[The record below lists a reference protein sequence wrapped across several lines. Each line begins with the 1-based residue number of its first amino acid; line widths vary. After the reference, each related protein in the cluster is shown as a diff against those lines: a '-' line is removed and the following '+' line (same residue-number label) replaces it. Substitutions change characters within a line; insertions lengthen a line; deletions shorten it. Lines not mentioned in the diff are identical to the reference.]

1 MLTFSA
7 AALAAALACIL
18 LHYEALRLLAGWT
31 LRMSRAPRQRLVAV
45 MVGALVSQIVQIVF
59 FACVLWMTVA
69 LAAPAAL
76 ADVATPTTWRALYLS
91 IESYAALG
99 SPDTFHFGAL
109 RLFCGIESLLGLLM
123 IGWTSAFTY
132 WAMRKF
138 WRFH

>member
-7 AALAAALACIL
+7 MALVAALACIL

-31 LRMSRAPRQRLVAV
+31 LRMTRAPRQRLIAV
-45 MVGALVSQIVQIVF
+45 MVGALFSHIVQIVF
-59 FACVLWMTVA
+59 FAGVLWTTVA
-69 LAAPAAL
+69 LAAPTVL
-76 ADVATPTTWRALYLS
+76 SDMATPSAWRALFLS

-99 SPDTFHFGAL
+99 SPDTFHFGPL
-109 RLFCGIESLLGLLM
+109 RLFCGVESLLGLLM